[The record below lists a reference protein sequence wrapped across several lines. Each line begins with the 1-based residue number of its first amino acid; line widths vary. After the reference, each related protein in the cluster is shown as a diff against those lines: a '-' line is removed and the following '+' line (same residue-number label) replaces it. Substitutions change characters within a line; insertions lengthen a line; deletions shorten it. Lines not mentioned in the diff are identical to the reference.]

1 MPDSG
6 NGFTCAC
13 ATVVSIFV
21 SGGAVCIPDHTYQV
35 CMDDT
40 RAWQVQ
46 TMYVHVLGDRPVWII
61 RCEVYD
67 DLLIVFV
74 L

>member
-1 MPDSG
+1 M
-6 NGFTCAC
+6 
-13 ATVVSIFV
+13 
-21 SGGAVCIPDHTYQV
+21 CIPDHTYQV

-61 RCEVYD
+61 SCEVYD